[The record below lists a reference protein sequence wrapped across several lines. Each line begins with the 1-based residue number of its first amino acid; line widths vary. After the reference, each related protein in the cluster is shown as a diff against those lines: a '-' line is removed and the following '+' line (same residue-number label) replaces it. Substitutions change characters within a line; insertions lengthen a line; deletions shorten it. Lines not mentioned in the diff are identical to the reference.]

1 MSTPTGTDAPSEMD
15 DAIKSYFAKFTTES
29 EPSEHFPLMELPAY
43 DCQAKLESAEVFYQ
57 SEKGYTDEDGVQL
70 GRAIQLIKPS
80 TLRQIYLSKNM
91 IGDAAA
97 ISIAKG
103 IKLLDRMDTLHLS
116 DNQIGDA
123 GVSALADASKS
134 LGLTTIVLTNNP
146 FGDEGAIAFGA
157 ALADPEKFERLEWL
171 FLNGSNI
178 ADKGAAAIGKA
189 LLTGVKELNRL
200 ALQECKIGDEGAKA
214 FADCINKGAG
224 AQTVEF
230 LYFQKNELMT
240 DEGKNALAMACKGK
254 IRCHLGWPPPLGGLA
269 PEEWDR

>member
-1 MSTPTGTDAPSEMD
+1 MVVPNLNSRPIGIHSVAWRACVRFIENDAP
-15 DAIKSYFAKFTTES
+15 
-29 EPSEHFPLMELPAY
+29 
-43 DCQAKLESAEVFYQ
+43 Q
-57 SEKGYTDEDGVQL
+57 
-70 GRAIQLIKPS
+70 RA
-80 TLRQIYLSKNM
+80 
-91 IGDAAA
+91 
-97 ISIAKG
+97 
-103 IKLLDRMDTLHLS
+103 
-116 DNQIGDA
+116 
-123 GVSALADASKS
+123 
-134 LGLTTIVLTNNP
+134 
-146 FGDEGAIAFGA
+146 GAIAFSA

-178 ADKGAAAIGKA
+178 ADKGAAALGKA

-214 FADCINKGAG
+214 FADCINTGAG

-240 DEGKNALAMACKGK
+240 EEGKNALAMACKGK